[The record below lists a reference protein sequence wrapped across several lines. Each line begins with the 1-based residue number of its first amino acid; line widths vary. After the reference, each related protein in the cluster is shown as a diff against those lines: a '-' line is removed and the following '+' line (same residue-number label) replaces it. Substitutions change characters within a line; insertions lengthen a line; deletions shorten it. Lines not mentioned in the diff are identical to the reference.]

1 MFVRVAR
8 IAGWNAAL
16 ALAGLALI
24 AIAGEACLRAASPSF
39 ESAAPSR
46 FVAGVGVLF
55 EPHSEVRHTNG
66 LDFWTIQ
73 RANSLGFLDREPPDP
88 ARAAA
93 SCHVAVF
100 GDSFVAAR
108 EVAIADKLHVRL
120 EALAAREAPELDV
133 TASAWAYPGT
143 AQAGQ
148 LPYYD
153 EYARRL
159 RPNLVVQVF
168 VRNDLD
174 GNSAALQALSWG
186 WDPGRT
192 PHAFPERGA
201 DGSVRLRPPHPDYAA
216 NALPWFGALEP
227 SGGWRG
233 RAARALTERSL
244 LARWLDAKRRA
255 LFPEPAFPP
264 LAERAAALAA
274 RPGYG
279 WIAGGWDP
287 AASEGF
293 ALLRSEEP
301 PPVFAEALAFAEWA
315 LAAFRDRADRDG
327 AALAVLSAHVT
338 GPASSRWNE
347 ILGGMAGPLGVPVIH
362 QHDWIASRGGE
373 PRAAQWPHD
382 AHWTPQGHQWAA
394 EAILDWLRRH
404 PEVCE
409 D

>member
-1 MFVRVAR
+1 M
-8 IAGWNAAL
+8 
-16 ALAGLALI
+16 
-24 AIAGEACLRAASPSF
+24 ASPF
-39 ESAAPSR
+39 VAPGSTSR
-46 FVAGVGVLF
+46 FVAGVGLLY

-73 RANSLGFLDREPPDP
+73 RANTLGFLDREPPDP
-88 ARAAA
+88 ERAAA
-93 SCHVAVF
+93 SCHVAVI

-120 EALAAREAPELDV
+120 EALAARAAPELDV

-143 AQAGQ
+143 AQASQ

-159 RPNLVVQVF
+159 RPNLVVLVF

-186 WDPGRT
+186 WDPGRL
-192 PHAFPERGA
+192 PHAFPERDA
-201 DGSVRLRPPHPDYAA
+201 DGGVRLRPPHPDYAA
-216 NALPWFGALEP
+216 NALPWSGAPEP
-227 SGGWRG
+227 SGGWRD

-287 AASEGF
+287 AAGEGF
-293 ALLRSEEP
+293 ELLRSEDP
-301 PPVFAEALAFAEWA
+301 PPVFAEALAFAEWS
-315 LAAFRDRADRDG
+315 LAAFRDRAGRDG

-347 ILGGMAGPLGVPVIH
+347 IIGGMAGPLGVPVIH

-382 AHWTPQGHQWAA
+382 PHWTPQGHRWAA

>member
-1 MFVRVAR
+1 M
-8 IAGWNAAL
+8 NAAL
-16 ALAGLALI
+16 VLVGLALV
-24 AIAGEACLRAASPSF
+24 AIAGEACLRAAAPSF

-55 EPHSEVRHTNG
+55 EPRAEVRHTNG

-88 ARAAA
+88 ERASA
-93 SCHVAVF
+93 SCHVAVL

-153 EYARRL
+153 EYTRRL
-159 RPNLVVQVF
+159 RPNLVVLVF

-186 WDPGRT
+186 WDPDRT

-201 DGSVRLRPPHPDYAA
+201 DGGVRLRPPHPDYAA

-227 SGGWRG
+227 SGGWRD

-274 RPGYG
+274 RTGYG

-287 AASEGF
+287 AAGEGF
-293 ALLRSEEP
+293 GLLRSAEP
-301 PPVFAEALAFAEWA
+301 PPVFAEALAFTEWA
-315 LAAFRDRADRDG
+315 LAAFARRADRDG

-362 QHDWIASRGGE
+362 QHDWIASRGGA

-382 AHWTPQGHQWAA
+382 PHWTPQGHRWAA